1 MIPLTILMLIKFV
14 QNVHVRMEVRDV
26 KHANAIGEL
35 SVQKGKKKRGQLAF
49 TPHKALRLTFHD
61 C

>member
-35 SVQKGKKKRGQLAF
+35 SVQKGKKKERAISLY
-49 TPHKALRLTFHD
+49 TT
-61 C
+61 